1 MLAIFSVLIGG
12 ILLGYILRGKN
23 LKFLPRLITTI
34 IWILLFF
41 LGLEIGSD
49 PDVISNFSS
58 LGITALTISVFS
70 VIGSII
76 ASWILWKF
84 IKRKEDSTN
93 ER

>member
-12 ILLGYILRGKN
+12 ILLGYLLREKK

-34 IWILLFF
+34 IWVLLFF

-58 LGITALTISVFS
+58 LGVTALTISVLS
-70 VIGSII
+70 VIGSIM